1 MCCFF
6 TTLWLTANYVMH
18 CKFLEHGLALSYDH
32 VVKPCC
38 EWDYN
43 QDWAQRHKIDIVDL
57 GTWHQ
62 HPDIVDARNKLAND
76 IWPSSCVRCERQ
88 EQQGRGDSV
97 RLNGSQSYANY
108 FQDDITL
115 EIRPGNVC
123 NFACQTCWPE
133 ASSRVTQFQSQA
145 GMIAVESV
153 DSTSMT
159 NFDFLLPVAN
169 RVKNVVL
176 LGGEPFYDKNCL
188 KFLDWAT
195 QHLTANIILFTN
207 GSHVNWDWVDQ
218 FPGKITMVFSIDAIG
233 KPAEYIRFGTEW
245 STVYANLQ
253 RAQSHPKLELR
264 VNITTSIYN
273 YWYLDQ
279 VIYMLMANWPSV
291 VSFGH
296 PRELHLLE
304 SAVPPQH
311 RPQLINRLQDAIN
324 KIKLS
329 KIEYGQR
336 YNARNVIQSI
346 LNNLQQLEWDP
357 VEFKKFKD
365 YVGAMDRV
373 KRIDIADYCPEL
385 ADILKE

>member
-1 MCCFF
+1 MD
-6 TTLWLTANYVMH
+6 
-18 CKFLEHGLALSYDH
+18 CKFITNGVAIDYSGLI
-32 VVKPCC
+32 KPCC
-38 EWDYN
+38 IFKPDATY
-43 QDWAQRHKIDIVDL
+43 AQHNHIQQVDL
-57 GTWHQ
+57 AVWHQ
-62 HPDIVDARNKLAND
+62 TQPIQQLKNTLAAGQWPESCKSCKDI
-76 IWPSSCVRCERQ
+76 
-88 EQQGRGDSV
+88 EQQGRGDSM
-97 RLNGSQSYANY
+97 RLNGLNSYGAFDSQ
-108 FQDDITL
+108 DITL

-123 NFACQTCWPE
+123 NFACQTCWPA
-133 ASSRVTQFQSQA
+133 ASSRVTQFYKQA
-145 GMIAVESV
+145 DMDFVPV
-153 DSTSMT
+153 VTSSW
-159 NFDFLLPVAN
+159 DYRSILPL
-169 RVKNVVL
+169 RDRIKNVVI

-207 GSHVNWDWVDQ
+207 GSHVNWDWIDQ

-304 SAVPPQH
+304 SVVPPQY
-311 RPQLINRLQDAIN
+311 RPQLINQLQDTIN

-346 LNNLQQLEWDP
+346 LNNLRQSEWDP